1 MDAINFKY
9 IFSIDNQEQFE
20 IQISIDGETL
30 NFVEQANEENPE
42 WTELQYCQCINCPL
56 NKEDVKYC
64 PVAKN
69 ISSAITK
76 FKDGLSCE
84 ATHVTVV
91 TEERTYS
98 KRTDLQQGLNSLFGL
113 IMASSECPH
122 FQWLKPLA
130 RFHLPFASFEET
142 TFRAISSCALSEML
156 RHKSV
161 NNIDDVLK
169 LIEYRYEQLQIINA
183 AMLER
188 IQGIG
193 RGEADRNAIVRFHT
207 YCQLFNFSLKD
218 RSFDDTISNL
228 FKHLTD
234 TPIAYS

>member
-1 MDAINFKY
+1 MEEIVFRY
-9 IFSIDNQEQFE
+9 IFSIENKEQFE
-20 IQISIDGETL
+20 LPIAIDRETL
-30 NFVEQANEENPE
+30 NLVGQTDEENAS
-42 WTELQYCQCINCPL
+42 WTELHYHQCKNCPL
-56 NKEDVKYC
+56 NPDDVKYC

-69 ISSAITK
+69 ISSTITK
-76 FKDGLSCE
+76 FQDALSCE

-98 KRTDLQQGLNSLFGL
+98 KSTDLQRGLNSLFGL
-113 IMASSECPH
+113 IMASSDCPH

-156 RHKSV
+156 KHKSV
-161 NNIDDVLK
+161 NNIDDVLE
-169 LIEYRYEQLQIINA
+169 LIDHRYEQLKIINA
-183 AMLER
+183 AMVER

-193 RGEADRNAIVRFHT
+193 NGEADKNAIVTFHT
-207 YCQLFNFSLKD
+207 YCQLFSLSLKD

-228 FKHLTD
+228 FEHLID
-234 TPIAYS
+234 PPMA